1 MIEIHPK
8 ADKEEDDNKW
18 KGVLLQML
26 KACGKLKA
34 ESAVVW
40 FIILAIKWHLNFLIA
55 SYRGYT
61 SNTKLAFKC
70 RIKSVSFSLINRHK
84 IEL

>member
-1 MIEIHPK
+1 MVYLRVYSSNDANSSNYLYYSELTIEIHPK

-26 KACGKLKA
+26 KAYGKLKA

-40 FIILAIKWHLNFLIA
+40 FII
-55 SYRGYT
+55 
-61 SNTKLAFKC
+61 
-70 RIKSVSFSLINRHK
+70 
-84 IEL
+84 